1 MGVIIY
7 SFNLNISPKMPYGV
21 LECAIVILRN
31 YIVIKDFVSW
41 GDFDLGICK
50 ICVYFGI
57 FKIQGSAQITPP
69 F

>member
-31 YIVIKDFVSW
+31 YIVIKDFV
-41 GDFDLGICK
+41 
-50 ICVYFGI
+50 
-57 FKIQGSAQITPP
+57 
-69 F
+69 